1 MNCQVQWNLESNMH
15 RKRGL
20 TITEIAISTA
30 VIGTATVVA
39 VPKFMHATHRAKE
52 AALKLELRNFRKAVD
67 QFYIDTG
74 GYPDEVKDLLR
85 ESPPRSFWL
94 KAKERAWNKSV
105 EWHGPYMAYG
115 EGQLIEPKDPVSDL
129 PFLTK
134 RADTGRLQ
142 IFSSA
147 TGMDTEGKPFT
158 SY

>member
-1 MNCQVQWNLESNMH
+1 MH

-20 TITEIAISTA
+20 TIAEIAISTA

-39 VPKFMHATHRAKE
+39 VPKFVQATRRAKE
-52 AALKLELRNFRKAVD
+52 SALKMELKNFRKAVD

-74 GYPDEVKDLLR
+74 GYPSELKDLLR
-85 ESPPRSFWL
+85 ESPPKSLWLRAKEKPWL
-94 KAKERAWNKSV
+94 KSL

-115 EGQLIEPKDPVSDL
+115 EGQLIEPKDPVSDQ

-134 RADTGRLQ
+134 RSESGRLQ

-147 TGMDTEGKPFT
+147 TGKDTEGKPFT

>member
-1 MNCQVQWNLESNMH
+1 MH

-39 VPKFMHATHRAKE
+39 VPKFVHATHRAKE
-52 AALKLELRNFRKAVD
+52 SALKFELKNYRKAVD

-74 GYPDEVKDLLR
+74 GYPVELKDLLR
-85 ESPPRSFWL
+85 EQPPESFWL
-94 KAKERAWNKSV
+94 NKKQVKWKKSD

-115 EGQLIEPKDPVSDL
+115 EGSLVEPKDPVSDK

-134 RADTGRLQ
+134 RGETGRLQ

-147 TGMDTEGKPFT
+147 EGRDSEGKEFT
-158 SY
+158 AY

>member
-1 MNCQVQWNLESNMH
+1 MH

-39 VPKFMHATHRAKE
+39 VPKFVHATHRAKE
-52 AALKLELRNFRKAVD
+52 SALKYELKNFRKAVD

-74 GYPDEVKDLLR
+74 GYPAELKDLLR
-85 ESPPRSFWL
+85 ENPPKSLWV
-94 KAKERAWNKSV
+94 KAKEKPWIKTI

-134 RADTGRLQ
+134 RGDTGRLQ

-147 TGMDTEGKPFT
+147 TGKDTEGKSFT
-158 SY
+158 TY

>member
-1 MNCQVQWNLESNMH
+1 MR

-20 TITEIAISTA
+20 TITEIAVSTA
-30 VIGTATVVA
+30 VIGTATVIA
-39 VPKFMHATHRAKE
+39 VPKFVHATHRAKQ
-52 AALKLELRNFRKAVD
+52 AALKFELKSFRKAVD

-74 GYPDEVKDLLR
+74 GYPSELKDLLR
-85 ESPPRSFWL
+85 EHPPKSFWINTKEKPWL
-94 KAKERAWNKSV
+94 KSI

-129 PFLTK
+129 PYLTK
-134 RADTGRLQ
+134 RSDNGRLQ

-147 TGMDTEGKPFT
+147 TGKDSEDKPFT

>member
-1 MNCQVQWNLESNMH
+1 MH

-30 VIGTATVVA
+30 VIGTATVIA
-39 VPKFMHATHRAKE
+39 VPKFVHATKRAKE
-52 AALKLELRNFRKAVD
+52 AALKFELKNFRKAVD

-74 GYPDEVKDLLR
+74 GYPSDIKDLLR
-85 ESPPRSFWL
+85 EQPPRQFWISS
-94 KAKERAWNKSV
+94 KQKPWTKSL

-115 EGQLIEPKDPVSDL
+115 EGQLVEPKDPVSDL
-129 PFLTK
+129 PYLTK

-147 TGMDTEGKPFT
+147 VGNDVDGKPFT
-158 SY
+158 GY